1 LRNLLYDLSGGKPSA
16 LIKPVLYTTLDTFI
30 KGWFSFFA
38 LLIILELIKP
48 LQTPGEII
56 NFTNLTMYCLGIL
69 ASLALAT
76 LFAVLSFRHTYT
88 SAYSLAAQGRIE
100 LAEHLRKL
108 PLGFFHTKEPGE
120 LAATMLNDYTLLEH
134 TLSHVFSRFM
144 AGLLLPALTPLLL
157 AFVDVRMAIAMFVT
171 LPAAL
176 LLIYLSL
183 KLQQVWGGE
192 LNAAKID
199 CSGRLQEYLAG
210 MKVIKACNSGGA
222 SFGRLKNAWENLMH
236 KSIKIEAGLA
246 PFMLLATG
254 VLRSGLTVMILSG
267 VYLLQGGSLD
277 VTVLVAFLVIG
288 AQIFEPLTATLV
300 SFNELTFAA
309 MAARR
314 ISAIRTAPALPGAGA
329 AGQGGYAIEFER
341 VGFGYGP
348 EAVFSNLTFSIPAK
362 AVTAIV
368 GPSGS
373 GKSTILRLIARF
385 WEVQNGQIRIGG
397 TNIREIEPEQLLKH
411 ISIVFQDVYLFHD
424 TIYNNIKVG
433 KEDATGEE
441 IEQAARLAQCHD
453 FITALPQ
460 GYDTLV
466 GEGGST
472 LSGGEKQRVSLARA
486 FLKNAPIILLD
497 EATAAL
503 DAENERQL
511 QQAINALV
519 SSKTVVVIAHRL
531 KTIKNAANII
541 VLANGQVV
549 EQGSHEQLM
558 KNQALY
564 RRLWDL
570 QEQSGRWQ
578 ISNG

>member
-1 LRNLLYDLSGGKPSA
+1 MRNLLYDLSGGKPSA

-30 KGWFSFFA
+30 RGGFSFFA

-48 LQTPGEII
+48 LKIPGEII
-56 NFTNLTMYCLGIL
+56 NFTNLTLYCLGIL

-88 SAYSLAAQGRIE
+88 SAYSLAAQGRLE

-108 PLGFFHTKEPGE
+108 PLGFFQAREPGE

-134 TLSHVFSRFM
+134 TLSHVFSRFI
-144 AGLLLPALTPLLL
+144 AGLLLPVLTPFLL

-183 KLQQVWGGE
+183 KLQQVWGNE

-236 KSIKIEAGLA
+236 NSIKIEAGLA

-254 VLRSGLTVMILSG
+254 VLRSGLTVMILAG

-309 MAARR
+309 LAARR
-314 ISAIRTAPALPGAGA
+314 ISAIRTAPALSGTGA
-329 AGQGGYAIEFER
+329 AGQGGYAIAFER

-348 EAVFSNLTFSIPAK
+348 EAVFRNLTFSLPAK

-385 WEVQNGQIRIGG
+385 WEVQSGQIRIGG
-397 TNIREIEPEQLLKH
+397 TNIREMEPEQLLKN

-424 TIYNNIKVG
+424 TIYNNIKIG

-460 GYDTLV
+460 GYDTMV

-472 LSGGEKQRVSLARA
+472 LSGGEKQRISLARA

-519 SSKTVVVIAHRL
+519 SSKTVVVVAHRL

-541 VLANGQVV
+541 VLADGQVV
-549 EQGSHEQLM
+549 EQGSHDQLM